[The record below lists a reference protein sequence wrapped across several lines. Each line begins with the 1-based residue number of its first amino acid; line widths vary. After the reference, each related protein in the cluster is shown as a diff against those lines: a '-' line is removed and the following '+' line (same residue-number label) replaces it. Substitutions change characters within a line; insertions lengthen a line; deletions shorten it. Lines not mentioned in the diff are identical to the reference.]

1 MATKGTRSRRATSR
15 SQAGARKGS
24 RGYVLYSA
32 YIFKDKDPAID
43 AIRTVMQDHF
53 GRRNLTSEDY
63 AEVHEQGGPTAGCV
77 KSWFEGKTKRPQNAT
92 LEAAGRALGYHRVW
106 QPIAAGLLKPKRRR

>member
-1 MATKGTRSRRATSR
+1 MARKPKRATGKR
-15 SQAGARKGS
+15 GFIVYGS
-24 RGYVLYSA
+24 YR
-32 YIFKDKDPAID
+32 FRDKDPAID

-53 GRRNLTSEDY
+53 RKRNLSAEDY
-63 AEVHEQGGPTAGCV
+63 AEVKEQGGPSSSCV

-106 QPIAAGLLKPKRRR
+106 RKMP

>member
-1 MATKGTRSRRATSR
+1 MAKKKSRAT
-15 SQAGARKGS
+15 GK

-32 YIFKDKDPAID
+32 YVFRDKDPAID

-53 GRRNLTSEDY
+53 GKRNLSAEDY
-63 AEVHEQGGPTAGCV
+63 EEVHEKGGPTGGCV

-92 LEAAGRALGYHRVW
+92 LEAAGRALGYRRVW
-106 QPIAAGLLKPKRRR
+106 QPFTDVGTDRVSGRKARKRVRQA

>member
-1 MATKGTRSRRATSR
+1 MATRTKKRTTRPPQGRMKLYQS
-15 SQAGARKGS
+15 
-24 RGYVLYSA
+24 YV
-32 YIFKDKDPAID
+32 FRDKDPAID

-53 GRRNLTSEDY
+53 GKRNLDHADY
-63 AEVHEQGGPTAGCV
+63 AEVEEQGGPTAGCI

-106 QPIAAGLLKPKRRR
+106 RRMPRGGPNDKS